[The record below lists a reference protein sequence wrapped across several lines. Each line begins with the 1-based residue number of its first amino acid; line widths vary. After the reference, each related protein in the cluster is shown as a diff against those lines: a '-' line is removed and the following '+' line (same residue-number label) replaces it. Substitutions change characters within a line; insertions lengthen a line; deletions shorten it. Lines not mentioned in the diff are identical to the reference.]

1 MADVKVY
8 NIDAI
13 RLFRERLAEFGE
25 DAQGAL
31 VAMDMDSR
39 RTVDQITREL
49 PTYWKAQL
57 KKRDEKLQQA
67 KAELFRRKLA
77 ETTPGSL
84 DDTQQKEMVRRAEVQ
99 VREAQHKLE
108 TIKKWATPLAQAVEQ
123 YHGQSRG
130 LSDMVGPQLERAMA
144 QLAGMIAALEAYTGA
159 VAPPSEGGSS

>member
-31 VAMDMDSR
+31 VAMDMDAR
-39 RTVDQITREL
+39 RTVDLITREL
-49 PTYWKAQL
+49 PTYWKFQL

-99 VREAQHKLE
+99 VREAQQKLE
-108 TIKKWATPLAQAVEQ
+108 TIKKWATPLAQASEQ

-130 LSDMVGPQLERAMA
+130 LADMVGPQLERAMA
-144 QLAGMIAALEAYTGA
+144 QLAGMIAALEAYTGT